1 MYTKKTKKRSEII
14 AEDMTEKTHQ
24 IVCIKMPME
33 TIAKLKKIATS
44 KGRLFS
50 SFVIELVER
59 GAEL

>member
-1 MYTKKTKKRSEII
+1 MYKKIEKRSEII
-14 AEDMTEKTHQ
+14 AEDMTEKAHR
-24 IVCIKMPME
+24 IVCIKLPME
-33 TIAKLKKIATS
+33 TIAKLKKIAKS